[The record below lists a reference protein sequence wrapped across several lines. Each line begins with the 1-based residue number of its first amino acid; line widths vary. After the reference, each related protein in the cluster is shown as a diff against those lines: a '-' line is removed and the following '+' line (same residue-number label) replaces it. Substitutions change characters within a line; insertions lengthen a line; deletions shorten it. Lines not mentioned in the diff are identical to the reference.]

1 LSPASTLFFHYFQL
15 CKVLKY
21 TDRYKMAS
29 KDSKEDKDALDALE
43 LEAKEFDKDAEIDRI
58 LKAFR
63 LDAYANNLNSISRF
77 WSNTFN
83 SYAVLDLQPGVPDSD
98 IKVTYRKKSL
108 LIHPDKTKNPLAPDA
123 FDRLK
128 KAQTELMDEKHRE
141 RLDEAIADARML
153 LMREN
158 KWTVDSEELK
168 TEDFRKM
175 WRAKAR
181 DVLIDNEH
189 RRRRQMKAQLQ
200 EEGREQRR
208 TDAELEERKRK
219 RQHEQDW
226 ESTRDE
232 RISSWRQFQK
242 GPGGDKKKK
251 KKLKPIGW

>member
-1 LSPASTLFFHYFQL
+1 
-15 CKVLKY
+15 
-21 TDRYKMAS
+21 MADATT
-29 KDSKEDKDALDALE
+29 KDDKDALDALE

-63 LDAYANNLNSISRF
+63 LDAYA
-77 WSNTFN
+77 
-83 SYAVLDLQPGVPDSD
+83 VLDLQPGVPESD

-108 LIHPDKTKNPLAPDA
+108 LIHPDKTKNPRAPDA

-153 LMREN
+153 LIREN
-158 KWTVDSEELK
+158 KWTVDSPELK
-168 TEDFRKM
+168 TDEFAKK
-175 WRAKAR
+175 WRDKTR
-181 DVLIDNEH
+181 EVLIDNEH

-208 TDAELEERKRK
+208 QDEEVEDRKRK

-226 ESTRDE
+226 EATRDV
-232 RISSWRQFQK
+232 RINSWRQFQK
-242 GPGGDKKKK
+242 GKSGGDPDKKKK
-251 KKLKPIGW
+251 KKLKPIG

>member
-1 LSPASTLFFHYFQL
+1 MS
-15 CKVLKY
+15 
-21 TDRYKMAS
+21 S
-29 KDSKEDKDALDALE
+29 KDSKEDKEALDALE

-63 LDAYANNLNSISRF
+63 LDA
-77 WSNTFN
+77 
-83 SYAVLDLQPGVPDSD
+83 YAVLDLQPGVPDSD

-128 KAQTELMDEKHRE
+128 KAQTELMDEKHRA

-153 LMREN
+153 LIREN

-168 TEDFRKM
+168 TEEFRKM

-208 TDAELEERKRK
+208 TDAEVEERKRK

-226 ESTRDE
+226 EATRDE

-242 GPGGDKKKK
+242 GSGGEKKKK
-251 KKLKPIGW
+251 KKLKPIG